1 MTVEIGSTGEWD
13 RILGGNTVVVADF
26 HATWCGPCKMI
37 APTFESLSSKY
48 AKPGKIAFCKIDVDS
63 QRDIA
68 QRYSVRSMPTFII
81 FRGGSEHKKIAGAD
95 PGKLTSEVSE
105 AVKLA
110 GAAAGPSFST
120 PGRTLG
126 GAPGHKLGSRGG
138 AGRGWSIPSPTKFF
152 NALITFFG
160 LYFASLISFDPY
172 KAAEN
177 SSYNVNRPQA
187 AGGPVRAGGQKVG
200 GAGGAARPSGGVRTL
215 ADLGGS

>member
-1 MTVEIGSTGEWD
+1 MTVEIGSTGEFD
-13 RILGGNTVVVADF
+13 RTLSGNAVVVADF

-37 APTFESLSSKY
+37 APTFESLSTKY

-68 QRYSVRSMPTFII
+68 SRYSVRSMPTFII
-81 FRGGSEHKKIAGAD
+81 FRSGSEFKRIAGAD

-105 AVKLA
+105 AAKLA
-110 GAAAGPSFST
+110 GAVSAPSFTT

-126 GAPGHKLGSRGG
+126 GSSGQKLGSGG
-138 AGRGWSIPSPTKFF
+138 GRAGRGWSIPSPTKFL

-160 LYFASLISFDPY
+160 LYFVSLMSFDPY

-177 SSYNVNRPQA
+177 SNFNVNRPNA
-187 AGGPVRAGGQKVG
+187 PPSAVRGNGQKVG
-200 GAGGAARPSGGVRTL
+200 GPGAARPSGGVRTL
-215 ADLGGS
+215 KDLGGS